1 MNSPITLG
9 DLRPGQRFKFPYD
22 NDDRVYTVGHP
33 TDGGKVFVGIEG
45 NYLTF
50 DRVFYV
56 EPITDKPAPL
66 RYASIKTVF
75 PSEVSVTSHEIAKLI
90 TELDSVGQAEVL
102 NELARLCKTYMS
114 TQLQS
119 IADNQLLTGDAKYFM
134 KKVGDYSGI

>member
-1 MNSPITLG
+1 MSFVKLSSLQTGDIFKLFEDAVTEFEVVFPIRNNNMVVSRHGKFQDMDG
-9 DLRPGQRFKFPYD
+9 DIE
-22 NDDRVYTVGHP
+22 VI
-33 TDGGKVFVGIEG
+33 KV
-45 NYLTF
+45 
-50 DRVFYV
+50 RS
-56 EPITDKPAPL
+56 KSL

-90 TELDSVGQAEVL
+90 TELDSVGQAEML

-134 KKVGDYSGI
+134 KKVGDYS